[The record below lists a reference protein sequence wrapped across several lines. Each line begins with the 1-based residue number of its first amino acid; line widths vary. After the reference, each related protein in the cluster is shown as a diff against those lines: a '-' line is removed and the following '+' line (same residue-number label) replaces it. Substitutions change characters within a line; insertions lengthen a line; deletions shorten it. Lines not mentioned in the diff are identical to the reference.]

1 MSVLIKRY
9 ANRKLYN
16 TKTSRYITLKGIA
29 ELIEAGEDVRVI
41 DNETGEDI
49 TNVALSQI
57 LVDHERTN
65 STVSRT
71 LLSQLISRGGD
82 ALYGAL
88 RRGVGDASEGIG
100 ELQNNLR
107 RIIKNREHDASKL
120 GEWIAVA
127 TPDFDRIVQG
137 AMERVFT
144 VLDLPRR
151 GDIEALNANLKRVA
165 EAVESLQHAGAN
177 KAPASDKSGGK
188 SGGKPRDKSR
198 DKSGDKSGGKP
209 RDKSGDEAR

>member
-16 TKTSRYITLKGIA
+16 TTTSRYITLKGIA

-49 TNVALSQI
+49 THVALSQI
-57 LVDHERTN
+57 LVD
-65 STVSRT
+65 
-71 LLSQLISRGGD
+71 SRGGD

-100 ELQNNLR
+100 ELQSNLR
-107 RIIKNREHDASKL
+107 RIIKNREHDAGKL

-127 TPDFDRIVQG
+127 TPDFDRVVQG
-137 AMERVFT
+137 AMERVFK

-151 GDIEALNANLKRVA
+151 GDIEVLNANLQRVA
-165 EAVESLQHAGAN
+165 EAVESLQRAESRRGSASE
-177 KAPASDKSGGK
+177 KPAVEPADESGEEI
-188 SGGKPRDKSR
+188 R
-198 DKSGDKSGGKP
+198 
-209 RDKSGDEAR
+209 

>member
-49 TNVALSQI
+49 THVALSQI
-57 LVDHERTN
+57 LVDHERSN
-65 STVSRT
+65 SAASRT
-71 LLSQLISRGGD
+71 LLSELISRGGD

-107 RIIKNREHDASKL
+107 RIIKNREHDASRL

-137 AMERVFT
+137 AMERVFK

-151 GDIEALNANLKRVA
+151 EDVEALNANLQRVA
-165 EAVESLQHAGAN
+165 KAVESLQHAEAS
-177 KAPASDKSGGK
+177 KAAAS
-188 SGGKPRDKSR
+188 
-198 DKSGDKSGGKP
+198 DKSGGKP
-209 RDKSGDEAR
+209 RDKSGGKPRGKPRDKSGDKPRDKGGDEIH

>member
-16 TKTSRYITLKGIA
+16 TQASRYITLKGIA
-29 ELIEAGEDVRVI
+29 ELIDAGEDVRVI

-49 TNVALSQI
+49 TSVALSQI
-57 LVDHERTN
+57 LVDHER
-65 STVSRT
+65 SSSAGSPT
-71 LLSQLISRGGD
+71 LLSGLISKGGD

-107 RIIKNREHDASKL
+107 RIIKDRENDTGKL

-127 TPDFDRIVQG
+127 TPDFDRVVQS
-137 AMERVFT
+137 AMERVFK

-151 GDIEALNANLKRVA
+151 GDIDALNENLQRVA
-165 EAVESLQHAGAN
+165 KAVESLQDAELRKSAAKSKSDPKAGSG
-177 KAPASDKSGGK
+177 SDGEQDLGQGGT
-188 SGGKPRDKSR
+188 SR
-198 DKSGDKSGGKP
+198 GESGD
-209 RDKSGDEAR
+209 DEID

>member
-57 LVDHERTN
+57 LVDHERSN

-71 LLSQLISRGGD
+71 LLSELISRGGD

-107 RIIKNREHDASKL
+107 RIIKNREHDASRL

-137 AMERVFT
+137 AMERVFK

-151 GDIEALNANLKRVA
+151 EDIEALNANLQRVA
-165 EAVESLQHAGAN
+165 KAVESLQHAEASQ
-177 KAPASDKSGGK
+177 AAASDKSA
-188 SGGKPRDKSR
+188 GKPRDK
-198 DKSGDKSGGKP
+198 G
-209 RDKSGDEAR
+209 GDEIR